1 MVTKSGFEAD
11 LDLDLRGNALSG
23 RWRQGSSKALM
34 MLFLLVASV
43 VACLGAFLAERNGSA
58 ALEFQLAAVSKLT
71 YAAFAVSIWIRRP
84 TMQ

>member
-1 MVTKSGFEAD
+1 
-11 LDLDLRGNALSG
+11 
-23 RWRQGSSKALM
+23 M